1 MKLTTK
7 NLRQI
12 IREEVANVANEAQ
25 RRPEWA
31 RGGANYDA
39 EREED
44 RYWDNA
50 DVPRP
55 RDRSDRDWDAPSEQ
69 SWEDKD
75 WEVGT
80 FFNIVEWYF
89 KKSDPN
95 YSHTDFTDKHRDELV
110 AAWEAGDL
118 NDAIKWSKEYT
129 KPEWASDMTD
139 MSMQKHMDL
148 LINKPGWFKY
158 RVGMLGR

>member
-7 NLRQI
+7 KLRQI
-12 IREEVANVANEAQ
+12 IREEIRSTVKEAR
-25 RRPEWA
+25 RRPVWA
-31 RGGANYDA
+31 RGGANWDA

-55 RDRSDRDWDAPSEQ
+55 RSRDRDWWDEPSEQ

-75 WEVGT
+75 WETGT
-80 FFNIVEWYF
+80 FFNIVEYYF

-95 YSHTDFTDKHRDELV
+95 YSHSDFNDEHRDELV
-110 AAWEAGDL
+110 RAWEAGEL
-118 NDAIKWSKEYT
+118 NDAIGWSKEYT
-129 KPEWASDMTD
+129 KPMWASNMTEE
-139 MSMQKHMDL
+139 SMQKHMDHL
-148 LINKPGWFKY
+148 VNTPGWWDY
-158 RVGMLGR
+158 RVSRLGR